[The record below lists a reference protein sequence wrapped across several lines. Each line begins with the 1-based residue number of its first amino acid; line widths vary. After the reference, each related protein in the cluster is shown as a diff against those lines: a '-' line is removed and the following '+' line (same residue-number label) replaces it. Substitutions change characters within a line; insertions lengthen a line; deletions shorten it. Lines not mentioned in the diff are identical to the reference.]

1 MTGREND
8 GQQINYDMLY
18 DFTMAKFIDFMMIQ
32 SNVNAKL
39 ENGEMTE
46 CEVRAWM
53 SESLS
58 DIFESQTRTL
68 CFAWRMDMNNC
79 ELEYEE
85 IQLYLLRVVYYVA
98 YFSRIIKIK
107 TAVTKGNNIDKSNI
121 IQDDKKKRVPRLDNS
136 RTVTNSLLKKIILD
150 RSITVNCNFDKIYI

>member
-1 MTGREND
+1 
-8 GQQINYDMLY
+8 
-18 DFTMAKFIDFMMIQ
+18 
-32 SNVNAKL
+32 
-39 ENGEMTE
+39 
-46 CEVRAWM
+46 
-53 SESLS
+53 
-58 DIFESQTRTL
+58 
-68 CFAWRMDMNNC
+68 MNNC

-150 RSITVNCNFDKIYI
+150 RSITVNCNFDKMYI